1 LSSIIFL
8 YVNCAIYRSRDRYI
22 EKCQQLEKEND
33 EQRDRLNETIKNEK
47 ALTLAL
53 RKSTKDYKDVLKQL
67 EAVEIEV

>member
-1 LSSIIFL
+1 
-8 YVNCAIYRSRDRYI
+8 
-22 EKCQQLEKEND
+22 LEKEND